1 MRHSWKRRLT
11 TVLMASLAA
20 AAIGVP
26 MAAAD
31 IDTTPAWDGN
41 SYIYPFGHD
50 GTRTYGQTIT
60 GTGEALTGFTVQ
72 MNGPSSVTFQ
82 GGVGMWDGSAVS
94 GVLWSG
100 PDQQTTGSGTFE
112 AVSFDLPEGVVLAP
126 GQAYVI
132 YATSLFSSGSGSN
145 VWGSVDGAA
154 YEDGGFVYQNG
165 GSLSSSWDGNW
176 ANYDL
181 AFLARFGTPRVV
193 VLPVPARG
201 GYCTVAGNT
210 HPYTGGAIAPGT
222 FVNLAQAQ
230 VTSDP
235 SYAGVVPAIYVE
247 GTGLTC
253 DAPPTGYTQRG
264 LAGDDQQVGSGLYPY
279 YAASGK

>member
-1 MRHSWKRRLT
+1 
-11 TVLMASLAA
+11 
-20 AAIGVP
+20 
-26 MAAAD
+26 
-31 IDTTPAWDGN
+31 
-41 SYIYPFGHD
+41 
-50 GTRTYGQTIT
+50 
-60 GTGEALTGFTVQ
+60 

-82 GGVGMWDGSAVS
+82 GGVGTWDGSAVT

-100 PDQQTTGSGTFE
+100 PDGHTTGAGAFE
-112 AVSFDLPEGVVLAP
+112 AVSFDIPEGVVLTP

-145 VWGSVDGAA
+145 VWGSVAGDTYA
-154 YEDGGFVYQNG
+154 DGGFVYQNG

-176 ANYDL
+176 PHADL
-181 AFLARFGTPRVV
+181 AFLAWFGVQAPRVV

-210 HPYTGGAIAPGT
+210 NPYTGEAIAPGT
-222 FVNLAQAQ
+222 FVNLAQKQ
-230 VTSDP
+230 VADDP

-264 LAGDDQQVGSGLYPY
+264 LAGDDQRVGSGLYPY
-279 YAASGK
+279 YAAPGA